1 LPDSFKDQCLV
12 RSKVGTDEKV
22 LKERQEITR
31 CKTPAELSK
40 IGGLSDFPVPIL
52 FKKREETVVEKWVKY

>member
-1 LPDSFKDQCLV
+1 V